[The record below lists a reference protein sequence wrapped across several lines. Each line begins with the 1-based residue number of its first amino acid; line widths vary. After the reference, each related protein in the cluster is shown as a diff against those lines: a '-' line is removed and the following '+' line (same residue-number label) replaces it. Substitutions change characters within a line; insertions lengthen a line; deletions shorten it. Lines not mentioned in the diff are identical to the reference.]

1 MSLASHEKPVVRV
14 VWFKRDFRIQDHAP
28 LERACA
34 QGPIVPLWIVE
45 PDWWTAPDMDRSH
58 FRFALESALQL
69 RRKLQTLGGELLVR
83 IGSAIDILEDLSE
96 QFSLQELLSHEE
108 TGNLWTF
115 RRDQQV
121 QRWCSSKNIPWSEF
135 RQDGV
140 VRRLPTRD
148 IWAARWN
155 QWANKTLSPP
165 PTKITLPEPLQSPDA
180 RLGIDASWNQAAA
193 FAKDVPSL
201 VTRTADLQTGGE
213 SHAHTLLESFLS
225 HRGARYRSEMSSP
238 ISAQQSC
245 SRLSPYL
252 AWGCINVR
260 QVYQRLSQ
268 TPVGLPWG
276 ASVSSYRSRLAW
288 HCHFMQKLED
298 QPQLEFQNL
307 CSAYDGLRENEFSM
321 ERFEA
326 WSQGQ
331 TGYPMID
338 ACMRYLHQHR
348 WINFRMRAMLVS
360 FASYDLWLHWR
371 KPAEFLGRNFLDFEP
386 GIHYPQ
392 VQMQSGV
399 TGINTIRIYSPE
411 KQGKDQDPQ
420 GLFVRKYVPELRQ
433 VPIAL
438 LWTPWK
444 MSLDDQSRYGCKL
457 GKDYPKPIV
466 EHTQAIRQAK
476 DRIYTIRGT
485 SQAQASAAQVAI
497 KHASRKRRD
506 PLPKQPGSSSKSGA
520 KSGRKNN
527 IHQPLLPGFDE
538 DTP

>member
-1 MSLASHEKPVVRV
+1 MPV
-14 VWFKRDFRIQDHAP
+14 
-28 LERACA
+28 
-34 QGPIVPLWIVE
+34 WIVE
-45 PDWWTAPDMDRSH
+45 PDWWLAPDMDQSH
-58 FRFALESALQL
+58 FRFALQAALQL
-69 RRKLQTLGGELLVR
+69 RRNLQTLGGDLLVR
-83 IGSAIDILEDLSE
+83 IGPAIDVLEDLAS
-96 QFSLQELLSHEE
+96 QFSLRELLSHEE
-108 TGNLWTF
+108 TGNLWSF

-121 QRWCSSKNIPWSEF
+121 HRWCRSKNIPWHEF

-148 IWAARWN
+148 IWATHWN
-155 QWANKTLSPP
+155 QWANNPISTP
-165 PTKITLPEPLQSPDA
+165 PTAITLPEPLQSPDA
-180 RLGIDASWNQAAA
+180 RLGIDASWHQVDE
-193 FAKDVPSL
+193 FAKTVHSL
-201 VTRTADLQTGGE
+201 NAPTADLQTGGE
-213 SHAHTLLESFLS
+213 ANAHDLLESFLNQ
-225 HRGARYRSEMSSP
+225 RGARYRSEMSSP

-260 QVYQRLSQ
+260 QVYQRLSEA
-268 TPVGLPWG
+268 PVVSPWG
-276 ASVSSYRSRLAW
+276 ASINSFRSRLAW

-298 QPQLEFQNL
+298 QPQLEFENL
-307 CSAYDGLRENEFSM
+307 CSAYDGLRENEFSD

-326 WSQGQ
+326 WCQGQ

-338 ACMRYLHQHR
+338 ACMRYLHHNR

-360 FASYDLWLHWR
+360 FAAYDLWLHWR
-371 KPAEFLGRNFLDFEP
+371 KPAEFLARNFLDYEP

-420 GLFVRKYVPELRQ
+420 GLFVRKYLPELGQ
-433 VPIAL
+433 VPIEL

-457 GKDYPKPIV
+457 DKDYPKPIV
-466 EHTQAIRQAK
+466 DHAQAIRHAK
-476 DRIYTIRGT
+476 DRIYAIRGT

-506 PLPKQPGSSSKSGA
+506 PLPTQPRSPSKSRA
-520 KSGRKNN
+520 KSNRKNN
-527 IHQPLLPGFDE
+527 IHQPLLPGFD
-538 DTP
+538 DDSTPPDA